1 MSALIQDLRI
11 AVRGYLK
18 KPLFTA
24 VVVTILAL
32 AIGANSAI
40 FTVVNAVLL
49 RPLPYAHASS
59 LVSAFQVNRDA
70 QRRSLS
76 PPNYF
81 DLKEQT
87 RTFSGMAAYW
97 SPSVSISGSDGEPEK
112 VLAAT
117 CSNELFGVLAGSCP
131 KTMCRAREAWR
142 YWDTDCGNGALAA
155 IRRPSDASSCWTAP
169 PRSSSA

>member
-1 MSALIQDLRI
+1 MSALLQDLRI
-11 AVRGYLK
+11 AVRGYVK

-24 VVVTILAL
+24 LVVTILAL

-49 RPLPYAHASS
+49 RPLAYRDASS
-59 LVSAFQVNRDA
+59 LISAFQVNRNG

-87 RTFSGMAAYW
+87 RAFSGMAAYW
-97 SPSVSISGSDGEPEK
+97 SPSVSISGADGEPEK

-117 CSNELFGVLAGSCP
+117 CSNELFGVLGVSP
-131 KTMCRAREAWR
+131 Q
-142 YWDTDCGNGALAA
+142 L
-155 IRRPSDASSCWTAP
+155 
-169 PRSSSA
+169 